1 MDKKI
6 DQNKNP
12 LISEDDPK
20 FESEC
25 DKELDTELEFVF
37 DMCFGCWRYFRCR
50 K

>member
-1 MDKKI
+1 M

-12 LISEDDPK
+12 LISEDDSK
-20 FESEC
+20 IESEC
-25 DKELDTELEFVF
+25 DKELDTELEFDP